1 MYHPTHIARLSPTQ
15 ISKLLNGHR
24 VRIKS
29 GNSHVLHLSHEQHK
43 KVLNAHKKGAAVTI
57 GFDPFQQQMEHHHK
71 LRHGHHH
78 GHGGDTQLHESS
90 SYHAHKGRGRGR
102 KASHRGRGPFD
113 IFKSVV
119 KAVAPIAI
127 EKGGDFLKN
136 KIEGWGEGM
145 RHPIKKRGRPRK
157 SPVGCGRTRKHNKKG
172 GNIGDD
178 ILHFAQEAAPYA
190 LPLMM
195 GLGEGSQSHSHRR
208 HSHRHHHGESLMPA
222 GY

>member
-1 MYHPTHIARLSPTQ
+1 MYHPTHVARLSPTQ
-15 ISKLLNGHR
+15 ISKLLNGYR
-24 VRIKS
+24 VRIKH
-29 GNSHVLHLSHEQHK
+29 GNAHVLHLSHEQHK

-57 GFDPFQQQMEHHHK
+57 GFDPFQMEMPHHHK

-78 GHGGDTQLHESS
+78 HSSGHGDLHEST
-90 SYHAHKGRGRGR
+90 SYHAHHGRGRGR

-136 KIEGWGEGM
+136 KIEGWGV
-145 RHPIKKRGRPRK
+145 HNPIKKRGRPRK
-157 SPVGCGRTRKHNKKG
+157 TTGCGGRTRKHNKKG

-178 ILHFAQEAAPYA
+178 ILHFAEEAAPIA

-195 GLGEGSQSHSHRR
+195 GLGEGTHNSHSHRR
-208 HSHRHHHGESLMPA
+208 SHRHHHHGESLMPA

>member
-1 MYHPTHIARLSPTQ
+1 
-15 ISKLLNGHR
+15 
-24 VRIKS
+24 
-29 GNSHVLHLSHEQHK
+29 
-43 KVLNAHKKGAAVTI
+43 
-57 GFDPFQQQMEHHHK
+57 MEMPHHHK

-78 GHGGDTQLHESS
+78 GHGGDAQLHESS
-90 SYHAHKGRGRGR
+90 SYHAHHGRGGKGKR
-102 KASHRGRGPFD
+102 SHRGRGAFD

-119 KAVAPIAI
+119 KAVAPVAI

-136 KIEGWGEGM
+136 KIEGWGVH
-145 RHPIKKRGRPRK
+145 HPIKKRGRPRK
-157 SPVGCGRTRKHNKKG
+157 SPVGCGSRTRKHKKG

-178 ILHFAQEAAPYA
+178 ILHFAEEAVPIA

-195 GLGEGSQSHSHRR
+195 GLGEGSHSHSHRH